1 MGSFFSFLV
10 GIISPMILSRVF
22 SKADYGTFKQ
32 VMYVYNTLLMVF
44 TLGLP
49 KAYSFFLPKY
59 EKKYSKDIIN
69 KITFLFI
76 GMGLLFSV
84 TLFTGAGAIAK
95 ILNNSDLSIALR
107 YFAPTPL
114 FLLPTIGLEGI
125 YAAFRKTQYVTIY
138 TIVTRFLTVALTV
151 LPVFFMEGS
160 FISAIVGFDI
170 ASFLMCLAALF
181 LKSYPVRNEVHQRS
195 ELSIRQILQF
205 SLPLMV
211 ASLWGVVIGSASQ
224 FFISRFY
231 GNEVFAD
238 FSNGFMEIPIATM
251 VISSVA
257 TVLLP
262 RFSEMSKGEK
272 MNDEVFALWKSA
284 MEKSA
289 MIIFPILVFSVA
301 FSRLIM
307 ICLYGDAY
315 STSAVYFMIKNI
327 GGLLYIIPFA
337 PIILAIGKTKMYA
350 NIHMLVA
357 FMIVL
362 LELICVKTIYSP
374 IAIAIISEF
383 SQILKVYLMIRVI
396 SHFTGRSI
404 KELVPIKSLSK
415 IFMACL
421 TATLATLV
429 FSKLISINK
438 YLLATICLSLF
449 CLIYFRICKRI
460 NLSYKGIISSLF
472 PGSDK
477 LPLLKYLP

>member
-1 MGSFFSFLV
+1 
-10 GIISPMILSRVF
+10 
-22 SKADYGTFKQ
+22 
-32 VMYVYNTLLMVF
+32 
-44 TLGLP
+44 
-49 KAYSFFLPKY
+49 
-59 EKKYSKDIIN
+59 
-69 KITFLFI
+69 
-76 GMGLLFSV
+76 
-84 TLFTGAGAIAK
+84 
-95 ILNNSDLSIALR
+95 
-107 YFAPTPL
+107 
-114 FLLPTIGLEGI
+114 
-125 YAAFRKTQYVTIY
+125 
-138 TIVTRFLTVALTV
+138 
-151 LPVFFMEGS
+151 
-160 FISAIVGFDI
+160 
-170 ASFLMCLAALF
+170 
-181 LKSYPVRNEVHQRS
+181 
-195 ELSIRQILQF
+195 
-205 SLPLMV
+205 
-211 ASLWGVVIGSASQ
+211 
-224 FFISRFY
+224 
-231 GNEVFAD
+231 
-238 FSNGFMEIPIATM
+238 
-251 VISSVA
+251 
-257 TVLLP
+257 
-262 RFSEMSKGEK
+262 